1 MEVESG
7 AEQTQTLVIGAAI
20 AGLALVRGDGHF
32 HDSIP
37 PHYLGALNHI
47 CTGRRERL
55 IGGGVGG
62 WGCKLLRSR
71 PRTSQKLLQIYQNF
85 SEPLRTHSAFS
96 FCLGA
101 QLVLIKQR

>member
-62 WGCKLLRSR
+62 WGLGLGLGWDGVGGSGHACGCGRHGQVLV
-71 PRTSQKLLQIYQNF
+71 
-85 SEPLRTHSAFS
+85 AAGS
-96 FCLGA
+96 FLDPIQTTQGF
-101 QLVLIKQR
+101 